1 MLLHSASSSVRFNKM
16 IDSVIKEA
24 KNQHAELSEADLD
37 RAIRIL
43 TLDSLDRI
51 ANSLEHIEKRMHQ

>member
-1 MLLHSASSSVRFNKM
+1 MLINSIV
-16 IDSVIKEA
+16 DEA

>member
-1 MLLHSASSSVRFNKM
+1 MNLNSASNSVRLNM
-16 IDSVIKEA
+16 LINSIVDEA